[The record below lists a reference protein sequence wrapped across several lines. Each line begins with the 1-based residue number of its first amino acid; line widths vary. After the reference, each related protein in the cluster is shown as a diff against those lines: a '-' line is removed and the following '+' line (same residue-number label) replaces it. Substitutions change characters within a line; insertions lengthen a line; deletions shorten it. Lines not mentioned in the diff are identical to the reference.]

1 MRHERLTE
9 RDRHGLCPSMD
20 AELPQQILTV
30 GVHGLRAEKEPL
42 GDVAC
47 LQAVREEREHLALA
61 RREPHRDVRRDR
73 ARATNE
79 AVDSDQELIRRD
91 RLGQVLVA
99 ADQQACDAVV
109 RLRPG
114 ARQKDDGERVAEP
127 LAQSAT
133 DLIAA
138 DARQTDVEERKLRR
152 LVLRE
157 EERLFAGPRL
167 DDRVAAAG
175 ERRRGARTS
184 LVIVVDDQQVSRLAG
199 RVRGN

>member
-1 MRHERLTE
+1 MRHERLAE
-9 RDRHGLCPSMD
+9 RDRHGLCPSVD

-47 LQAVREEREHLALA
+47 LQAVSEEREHLALA
-61 RREPHRDVRRDR
+61 RREPHRDVCRDR

-79 AVDSDQELIRRD
+79 AVDSDQELVRRD

-109 RLRPG
+109 RLRPS

-127 LAQSAT
+127 LTQSAT

-152 LVLRE
+152 LLVRE

-167 DDRVAAAG
+167 DDRVTATG